1 MLVCVCV
8 SDSAL
13 HEAALPSD
21 ILYIDHFLN
30 GQRDKSGQRSRNVL
44 PPFSSLPRC
53 VSVCMHT
60 HTRMHS
66 TARGMCVVERLKAPI
81 HFCVF
86 NFSEDDEC

>member
-1 MLVCVCV
+1 MDKETKVGSAAEMCFLPLV
-8 SDSAL
+8 L
-13 HEAALPSD
+13 
-21 ILYIDHFLN
+21 FLA
-30 GQRDKSGQRSRNVL
+30 VYL
-44 PPFSSLPRC
+44 C
-53 VSVCMHT
+53 ECTHT